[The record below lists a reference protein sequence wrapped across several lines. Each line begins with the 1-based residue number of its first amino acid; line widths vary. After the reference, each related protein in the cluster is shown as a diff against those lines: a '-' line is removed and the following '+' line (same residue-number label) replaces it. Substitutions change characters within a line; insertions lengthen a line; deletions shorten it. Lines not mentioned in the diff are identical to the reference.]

1 MRMVNST
8 IFLITWIA
16 NIIFWANLT
25 APTLASFYI
34 QMAHVAC
41 CDKSWSCGIVKMIK
55 DHHRRMF
62 STAKGII
69 LVMVSLTKTQKCL
82 SGVKELALKNFISIF
97 SINRYI
103 IYFNLKMLSIWF
115 VKNMSMME
123 GNNSTG
129 TLAS

>member
-1 MRMVNST
+1 M
-8 IFLITWIA
+8 
-16 NIIFWANLT
+16 
-25 APTLASFYI
+25 
-34 QMAHVAC
+34 
-41 CDKSWSCGIVKMIK
+41 KMIK

-103 IYFNLKMLSIWF
+103 IYFNLKMLSI
-115 VKNMSMME
+115 
-123 GNNSTG
+123 
-129 TLAS
+129 